1 MSGEHRL
8 VYTVNGDRIFIVQCR
23 FHYL

>member
-1 MSGEHRL
+1 M